1 MPFVIIPLYIVLG
14 ILWVSAVVGIGIWGR
29 RRSMDATLLKAIQT
43 ILTIV
48 VLAILAPDLGIFK
61 TILVILWLLLFL
73 SVSSLM
79 RRFHITLPP
88 PTVAGVV
95 AVGLAVIAA
104 ESLNTMLIRTLIML
118 ALTSIFLL
126 GMNLGFK
133 FLIRRILWVFPV
145 LFAVSVITFAIMHAV
160 PGGPFDAGGETGGI
174 PLTPEVRANL
184 MRKYNLDK
192 PLHIQYISWV
202 GNILKGDF
210 GYSFQHQ
217 SKTCQELIAQAW
229 PVSVHLGLMALVV
242 ALAGGLILGILSA
255 VYQNS
260 WIDYLASLTAV
271 FSIVTPSFVI
281 AVGLT
286 LVFSLWLHWF
296 ETGGWN
302 SPKDWVMPV
311 IAMALGDM
319 AVIARYTRSNMIET
333 IRADYVRTA
342 RAKGLT
348 EMSVVVVHVFK
359 NALIPLLT
367 ITGPMMANLI
377 TGSFFIETI
386 FRIPGLGRYFTTSVF
401 ARDYP
406 MIMATA
412 LLWSSLIVVIYVLT
426 DLMYALADP
435 RIRYRKD

>member
-1 MPFVIIPLYIVLG
+1 MPFYAIIGIIWALMVI
-14 ILWVSAVVGIGIWGR
+14 GIGQWGR
-29 RRSMDATLLKAIQT
+29 QRNLDVTLLKAIQA

-48 VLAILAPDLGIFK
+48 ALAIVAPDLGIFK
-61 TILVILWLLLFL
+61 TILAILWLFLFL
-73 SVSSLM
+73 AVSSLM
-79 RRFHITLPP
+79 QRFRVTMPP
-88 PTVAGVV
+88 PSVV
-95 AVGLAVIAA
+95 GGIAVGLALVAA
-104 ESLNTMLIRTLIML
+104 ESLNIMLVRTLIML
-118 ALTSIFLL
+118 ALSSIFLL

-133 FLIRRILWVFPV
+133 FLIYRILWIVPI
-145 LFAVSVITFAIMHAV
+145 LFAVSVITFSIMHAV

-184 MRKYNLDK
+184 MRKYNLDG
-192 PLHIQYISWV
+192 PLYLQYISWV
-202 GNILKGDF
+202 GNVLKGDF
-210 GYSFQHQ
+210 GFSFQHQ

-242 ALAGGLILGILSA
+242 ALSGGLILGILSA
-255 VYQNS
+255 VYQNT
-260 WIDYLASLTAV
+260 WIDYLASLSAI

-296 ETGGWN
+296 DTGGWN

-311 IAMALGDM
+311 VAMALGDM

-348 EMSVVVVHVFK
+348 ETSVVVVHVFK

-426 DLMYALADP
+426 DIMYALADP

>member
-1 MPFVIIPLYIVLG
+1 MPFYAIIGIIWALMVI
-14 ILWVSAVVGIGIWGR
+14 GIGQWGR
-29 RRSMDATLLKAIQT
+29 QRDLDVTLLKAIQA

-48 VLAILAPDLGIFK
+48 ALAIVAPDLGIFK
-61 TILVILWLLLFL
+61 TILAILWLFLFL
-73 SVSSLM
+73 AVSSLM
-79 RRFHITLPP
+79 QRFRVTIPP
-88 PTVAGVV
+88 PSVV
-95 AVGLAVIAA
+95 GGIAVGLALVAA
-104 ESLNTMLIRTLIML
+104 ESLNIMLVRTLIML
-118 ALTSIFLL
+118 ALSSIFLL

-133 FLIRRILWVFPV
+133 FLIYRILWIIPI
-145 LFAVSVITFAIMHAV
+145 LFAVSVITFSIMHAV

-184 MRKYNLDK
+184 MRKYNLDG
-192 PLHIQYISWV
+192 PLYLQYISWV
-202 GNILKGDF
+202 GNVLKGDF
-210 GYSFQHQ
+210 GFSFQHQ

-242 ALAGGLILGILSA
+242 ALSGGLILGILSA
-255 VYQNS
+255 VYQNT
-260 WIDYLASLTAV
+260 WIDYLASLSAI

-296 ETGGWN
+296 DTGGWN

-311 IAMALGDM
+311 VAMALGDM

-348 EMSVVVVHVFK
+348 ETSVVVVHVFK

-426 DLMYALADP
+426 DIMYALADP

>member
-1 MPFVIIPLYIVLG
+1 MPFYAIIGIIWALMVI
-14 ILWVSAVVGIGIWGR
+14 GIGQWGR
-29 RRSMDATLLKAIQT
+29 QRNLDETLLKAIQA

-48 VLAILAPDLGIFK
+48 ALAIVAPDLGIFK
-61 TILVILWLLLFL
+61 TILAILWLFLFL
-73 SVSSLM
+73 AVSSLM
-79 RRFHITLPP
+79 QRFRVTMPP
-88 PTVAGVV
+88 PSVV
-95 AVGLAVIAA
+95 GGIAVGLALVAA
-104 ESLNTMLIRTLIML
+104 ESLNIMLVRTLIML
-118 ALTSIFLL
+118 ALSSIFLL

-133 FLIRRILWVFPV
+133 FLIYRILWIFPI
-145 LFAVSVITFAIMHAV
+145 LFAVSVITFSIMHAV

-184 MRKYNLDK
+184 MRKYNLDG
-192 PLHIQYISWV
+192 PLYLQYISWV
-202 GNILKGDF
+202 GNVLKGDF
-210 GYSFQHQ
+210 GFSFQHQ

-242 ALAGGLILGILSA
+242 ALSGGLILGILSA
-255 VYQNS
+255 VYQNT
-260 WIDYLASLTAV
+260 WIDYLASLSAI

-296 ETGGWN
+296 DTGGWN

-311 IAMALGDM
+311 VAMALGDM
-319 AVIARYTRSNMIET
+319 AVIARYTRSNMIES

-348 EMSVVVVHVFK
+348 ETSVVVVHVFK

-426 DLMYALADP
+426 DIMYALADP

>member
-1 MPFVIIPLYIVLG
+1 MPFYAIIGIIWALIVI
-14 ILWVSAVVGIGIWGR
+14 GIGQWGR
-29 RRSMDATLLKAIQT
+29 QRSLDVTLLKAIQA

-48 VLAILAPDLGIFK
+48 ALAIVAPDLGIFK
-61 TILVILWLLLFL
+61 TILAILWLFLFL
-73 SVSSLM
+73 AVSSLM
-79 RRFHITLPP
+79 QRFRVTMPP
-88 PTVAGVV
+88 PSVV
-95 AVGLAVIAA
+95 GGIAVGLALVAA
-104 ESLNTMLIRTLIML
+104 ESLNIMLVRTLIML
-118 ALTSIFLL
+118 ALSSIFLL

-133 FLIRRILWVFPV
+133 FLIYRILWIFPI
-145 LFAVSVITFAIMHAV
+145 LFAVSVITFSIMHAV

-184 MRKYNLDK
+184 MRKYNLDG
-192 PLHIQYISWV
+192 PLYLQYISWV
-202 GNILKGDF
+202 GNVLKGDF
-210 GYSFQHQ
+210 GFSFQHQ

-242 ALAGGLILGILSA
+242 ALSGGLILGILSA
-255 VYQNS
+255 VYQNT
-260 WIDYLASLTAV
+260 WIDYLASLSAI

-296 ETGGWN
+296 DTGGWN

-311 IAMALGDM
+311 VAMALGDM

-348 EMSVVVVHVFK
+348 ETSVVVVHVFK

-426 DLMYALADP
+426 DIMYALADP

>member
-1 MPFVIIPLYIVLG
+1 MPFYAIIGIVWALMVI
-14 ILWVSAVVGIGIWGR
+14 GIGQWGR
-29 RRSMDATLLKAIQT
+29 QRNLDVTLLKAIQA

-48 VLAILAPDLGIFK
+48 ALAIVAPDLGIFK
-61 TILVILWLLLFL
+61 TILAILWLFLFL
-73 SVSSLM
+73 AVSSLM
-79 RRFHITLPP
+79 QRFRVTMPP
-88 PTVAGVV
+88 PSVV
-95 AVGLAVIAA
+95 GGIAVGLALVAA
-104 ESLNTMLIRTLIML
+104 ESLNVMLVRTLIML
-118 ALTSIFLL
+118 ALSSIFLL

-133 FLIRRILWVFPV
+133 FLIYRILWIFPI
-145 LFAVSVITFAIMHAV
+145 LFAVSLITFSIMHAV

-184 MRKYNLDK
+184 MRKYNLDG
-192 PLHIQYISWV
+192 PLYLQYISWV
-202 GNILKGDF
+202 GNVLKGDF
-210 GYSFQHQ
+210 GFSFQHQ

-242 ALAGGLILGILSA
+242 ALSGGLILGILSA
-255 VYQNS
+255 VYQNT
-260 WIDYLASLTAV
+260 WIDYLASLSAI

-296 ETGGWN
+296 DTGGWN

-311 IAMALGDM
+311 VAMALGDM
-319 AVIARYTRSNMIET
+319 AVIARYTRSNMIES

-348 EMSVVVVHVFK
+348 ETSVVVVHVFK

-426 DLMYALADP
+426 DIMYALADP

>member
-1 MPFVIIPLYIVLG
+1 MPFYAIIGIIWALMVI
-14 ILWVSAVVGIGIWGR
+14 GIGQWGR
-29 RRSMDATLLKAIQT
+29 QRNLDVTLLKAIQA

-48 VLAILAPDLGIFK
+48 ALAIVAPDLGIFK
-61 TILVILWLLLFL
+61 TILAILWLFLFL
-73 SVSSLM
+73 AVSSLM
-79 RRFHITLPP
+79 QRFRVTMPP
-88 PTVAGVV
+88 PSVV
-95 AVGLAVIAA
+95 GGIAVGLALVAA
-104 ESLNTMLIRTLIML
+104 ESLNIMLVRTLIML
-118 ALTSIFLL
+118 ALSSIFLL

-133 FLIRRILWVFPV
+133 FLIYRILWIFPI
-145 LFAVSVITFAIMHAV
+145 LFAVSVITFSIMHAV

-184 MRKYNLDK
+184 MRKYNLDG
-192 PLHIQYISWV
+192 PLYLQYISWV
-202 GNILKGDF
+202 GNVLKGDF
-210 GYSFQHQ
+210 GFSFQHQ

-242 ALAGGLILGILSA
+242 ALSGGLILGILSA
-255 VYQNS
+255 VYQNT
-260 WIDYLASLTAV
+260 WIDYLASLSAI

-296 ETGGWN
+296 DTGGWN

-311 IAMALGDM
+311 VAMALGDM

-348 EMSVVVVHVFK
+348 ETSVVVVHVFK

-426 DLMYALADP
+426 DIMYALADP

>member
-1 MPFVIIPLYIVLG
+1 MPFYAIIGIIWALMVI
-14 ILWVSAVVGIGIWGR
+14 GIGQRGR
-29 RRSMDATLLKAIQT
+29 QRNLDVTLLKAIQA

-48 VLAILAPDLGIFK
+48 ALAIVAPDLGIFK
-61 TILVILWLLLFL
+61 TILAILWLFLFL
-73 SVSSLM
+73 AVSSLM
-79 RRFHITLPP
+79 QRFRVTMPP
-88 PTVAGVV
+88 PSMVGGI
-95 AVGLAVIAA
+95 AVGLALVAA
-104 ESLNTMLIRTLIML
+104 ESLNIMLVRTLIML
-118 ALTSIFLL
+118 ALSSIFLL

-133 FLIRRILWVFPV
+133 FLIYRILWIFPI
-145 LFAVSVITFAIMHAV
+145 LFAVSVITFSIMHAV

-184 MRKYNLDK
+184 MRKYNLDG
-192 PLHIQYISWV
+192 PLYLQYISWV
-202 GNILKGDF
+202 GNVLKGDF
-210 GYSFQHQ
+210 GFSFQHQ

-242 ALAGGLILGILSA
+242 ALSGGLILGILSA
-255 VYQNS
+255 VYQNT
-260 WIDYLASLTAV
+260 WIDYLASLSAI

-296 ETGGWN
+296 DTGGWN

-311 IAMALGDM
+311 VAMALGDM

-348 EMSVVVVHVFK
+348 ETSVVVVHVFK

-426 DLMYALADP
+426 DIMYALADP

>member
-1 MPFVIIPLYIVLG
+1 MPFYAIIGIVWALMVI
-14 ILWVSAVVGIGIWGR
+14 GIGQWGR
-29 RRSMDATLLKAIQT
+29 QRNLDVTLLKAIQA

-48 VLAILAPDLGIFK
+48 ALAIVAPDLGIFK
-61 TILVILWLLLFL
+61 TILAILWLFLFL
-73 SVSSLM
+73 AVSSLM
-79 RRFHITLPP
+79 QRFRVTMPP
-88 PTVAGVV
+88 PSVV
-95 AVGLAVIAA
+95 GGIAVGLALVAA
-104 ESLNTMLIRTLIML
+104 ESLNVMLVRTLIML
-118 ALTSIFLL
+118 ALSSIFLL

-133 FLIRRILWVFPV
+133 FLIYRILWIFPI
-145 LFAVSVITFAIMHAV
+145 LFAVSVITFSIMHAV

-184 MRKYNLDK
+184 MRKYNLDG
-192 PLHIQYISWV
+192 PLYLQYISWV
-202 GNILKGDF
+202 GNVLKGDF
-210 GYSFQHQ
+210 GFSFQHQ

-242 ALAGGLILGILSA
+242 ALSGGLILGILSA
-255 VYQNS
+255 VYQNT
-260 WIDYLASLTAV
+260 WIDYLASLSAI

-296 ETGGWN
+296 DTGGWN

-311 IAMALGDM
+311 VAMALGDM

-348 EMSVVVVHVFK
+348 ETSVVVVHVFK

-426 DLMYALADP
+426 DIMYALADP

>member
-1 MPFVIIPLYIVLG
+1 MPFYAIIGIIWALMVI
-14 ILWVSAVVGIGIWGR
+14 GIGQWGR
-29 RRSMDATLLKAIQT
+29 QRNLDVTLLKAIQA

-48 VLAILAPDLGIFK
+48 ALAIVAPDLGIFK
-61 TILVILWLLLFL
+61 TILAILWLFLFL
-73 SVSSLM
+73 AVSSLM
-79 RRFHITLPP
+79 QRFRVTMPP
-88 PTVAGVV
+88 PSVV
-95 AVGLAVIAA
+95 GGIAVGLALVAA
-104 ESLNTMLIRTLIML
+104 ESLNIMLVRTLIML
-118 ALTSIFLL
+118 ALSSIFLL

-133 FLIRRILWVFPV
+133 FLIYRILWIFPI
-145 LFAVSVITFAIMHAV
+145 LFAVSVITFSIMHAV

-184 MRKYNLDK
+184 MRKYNLDG
-192 PLHIQYISWV
+192 PLYLQYISWV
-202 GNILKGDF
+202 GNVLKGDF
-210 GYSFQHQ
+210 GFSFQHQ

-242 ALAGGLILGILSA
+242 ALSGGLILGILSA
-255 VYQNS
+255 VYQNT
-260 WIDYLASLTAV
+260 WIDYLASLSAI

-296 ETGGWN
+296 DTGGWN

-311 IAMALGDM
+311 VAMALGDM
-319 AVIARYTRSNMIET
+319 AIIARYTRSNMIET

-348 EMSVVVVHVFK
+348 ETSVVVVHVFK

-426 DLMYALADP
+426 DIMYALADP

>member
-1 MPFVIIPLYIVLG
+1 MPFYAIIGIVWALMVI
-14 ILWVSAVVGIGIWGR
+14 GIGQWGR
-29 RRSMDATLLKAIQT
+29 QRNLDVTLLKAIQA

-48 VLAILAPDLGIFK
+48 ALAIVAPDLGIFK
-61 TILVILWLLLFL
+61 TILAILWLFLFL
-73 SVSSLM
+73 AVSSLM
-79 RRFHITLPP
+79 QRFRVTMPP
-88 PTVAGVV
+88 PSVV
-95 AVGLAVIAA
+95 GGIAVGLALVAA
-104 ESLNTMLIRTLIML
+104 ESLNIMLVRTLIML
-118 ALTSIFLL
+118 ALSSIFLL

-133 FLIRRILWVFPV
+133 FLIYRILWIIPI
-145 LFAVSVITFAIMHAV
+145 LFAVSVITFSIMHAV

-184 MRKYNLDK
+184 MRKYNLDG
-192 PLHIQYISWV
+192 PLYLQYISWV
-202 GNILKGDF
+202 GNVLKGDF
-210 GYSFQHQ
+210 GFSFQHQ

-229 PVSVHLGLMALVV
+229 PVSVHLGLMAPVV
-242 ALAGGLILGILSA
+242 ALSGGLILGILSA
-255 VYQNS
+255 VYQNT
-260 WIDYLASLTAV
+260 WIDYLASLSAI

-296 ETGGWN
+296 DTGGWN

-311 IAMALGDM
+311 VAMALGDM
-319 AVIARYTRSNMIET
+319 AIIARYTRSNMIET

-348 EMSVVVVHVFK
+348 ETSVVVVHVFK
-359 NALIPLLT
+359 YALIPLLT

-412 LLWSSLIVVIYVLT
+412 LLWSSLIVVFYVLT
-426 DLMYALADP
+426 DIMYALADP

>member
-1 MPFVIIPLYIVLG
+1 MPFYAIIGIIWALMVI
-14 ILWVSAVVGIGIWGR
+14 GIGQWGR
-29 RRSMDATLLKAIQT
+29 QRDLDVTLLKAIQA

-48 VLAILAPDLGIFK
+48 ALAIVAPDLGIFK
-61 TILVILWLLLFL
+61 TILAILWLFLFL
-73 SVSSLM
+73 AVSSLM
-79 RRFHITLPP
+79 QRFRVTIPP
-88 PTVAGVV
+88 PSVV
-95 AVGLAVIAA
+95 GGIAVGLALVAA
-104 ESLNTMLIRTLIML
+104 ESLNIMLVRTLIML
-118 ALTSIFLL
+118 ALSSIFLL

-133 FLIRRILWVFPV
+133 FLIYRILWIIPI
-145 LFAVSVITFAIMHAV
+145 LFAVSVITFSIMHAV

-184 MRKYNLDK
+184 MRNYNLDG
-192 PLHIQYISWV
+192 PLYLQYISWV
-202 GNILKGDF
+202 GNVLKGDF
-210 GYSFQHQ
+210 GFSFQHQ

-242 ALAGGLILGILSA
+242 ALSGGLILGILSA
-255 VYQNS
+255 VYQNT
-260 WIDYLASLTAV
+260 WIDYLASLTAI

-296 ETGGWN
+296 DTGGWN

-311 IAMALGDM
+311 VAMALGDM
-319 AVIARYTRSNMIET
+319 AVIARYTRSNMVET

-348 EMSVVVVHVFK
+348 ETSVVVVHVFK

-426 DLMYALADP
+426 DIMYALADP

>member
-1 MPFVIIPLYIVLG
+1 MPFYAIIGIIWALMVI
-14 ILWVSAVVGIGIWGR
+14 GIGQWGR
-29 RRSMDATLLKAIQT
+29 QRNLDVTLLKAIQA

-48 VLAILAPDLGIFK
+48 ALAIVAPDLGIFK
-61 TILVILWLLLFL
+61 TILAILWLFLFL
-73 SVSSLM
+73 AVSSLM
-79 RRFHITLPP
+79 KRFRVTMPP
-88 PTVAGVV
+88 PSVV
-95 AVGLAVIAA
+95 GGIAVGLALVAA
-104 ESLNTMLIRTLIML
+104 ESLNIMLVRTLIML
-118 ALTSIFLL
+118 ALSSIFLL

-133 FLIRRILWVFPV
+133 FLIYRILWIVPI
-145 LFAVSVITFAIMHAV
+145 LFAVSVITFSIMHAV

-184 MRKYNLDK
+184 MRKYNLDG
-192 PLHIQYISWV
+192 PLYLQYISWV
-202 GNILKGDF
+202 GNVLKGDF
-210 GYSFQHQ
+210 GFSFQHQ

-242 ALAGGLILGILSA
+242 ALSGGLILGILSA
-255 VYQNS
+255 VYQNT
-260 WIDYLASLTAV
+260 WIDYLASLSAI

-296 ETGGWN
+296 DTGGWN

-311 IAMALGDM
+311 VAMALGDM

-348 EMSVVVVHVFK
+348 ETSVVVVHVFK

-426 DLMYALADP
+426 DIMYALADP

>member
-1 MPFVIIPLYIVLG
+1 MPVLG
-14 ILWVSAVVGIGIWGR
+14 IIGVLWLLLVLAAGYWGNR
-29 RRSMDATLLKAIQT
+29 RKLDATFVKGVQT
-43 ILTIV
+43 LITIV
-48 VLAILAPDLGIFK
+48 ALAVAAPQLGVFNTALA
-61 TILVILWLLLFL
+61 TLWLLLFVAASTL
-73 SVSSLM
+73 L
-79 RRFHITLPP
+79 RRFRVPNLAARAIAL
-88 PTVAGVV
+88 A
-95 AVGLAVIAA
+95 AVSLALWGTDSQNV
-104 ESLNTMLIRTLIML
+104 MLIRTLIML
-118 ALTSIFLL
+118 AVTSIFLL
-126 GMNLGFK
+126 GLNLGFRY
-133 FLIRRILWVFPV
+133 LVRRILWIFPV
-145 LFAVSVITFAIMHAV
+145 LFAVSVITFSIMHAV

-184 MRKYNLDK
+184 MRKYNLDQ

-202 GNILKGDF
+202 SNVVRGDF

-229 PVSVHLGLMALVV
+229 PVSVHLGSMALVV
-242 ALAGGLILGILSA
+242 ALTGGLLLGILAA
-255 VYQNS
+255 VYQNT
-260 WIDYLASLTAV
+260 WIDYVASLTAV
-271 FSIVTPSFVI
+271 FSIVTPSFVV

-286 LVFSLWLHWF
+286 VVFSLWLHLF

-311 IAMALGDM
+311 IALSLGDM
-319 AVIARYTRSNMIET
+319 AVVARYTRSNMIEA

-348 EMSVVVVHVFK
+348 EFSVVVVHVFK

-367 ITGPMMANLI
+367 IAGPMMANLI

-406 MIMATA
+406 MIMSTA
-412 LLWSSLIVVIYVLT
+412 LLWSSLIVVIYVIT
-426 DLMYALADP
+426 DLMYALVDP

>member
-1 MPFVIIPLYIVLG
+1 MPFYAIIGIIWALMVI
-14 ILWVSAVVGIGIWGR
+14 GIGQWGR
-29 RRSMDATLLKAIQT
+29 QRSLDVTLLKAIQA

-48 VLAILAPDLGIFK
+48 ALAIVAPDLGIFK
-61 TILVILWLLLFL
+61 TILAILWLFLFL
-73 SVSSLM
+73 AVSSLM
-79 RRFHITLPP
+79 QRFRVTMPP
-88 PTVAGVV
+88 PSVV
-95 AVGLAVIAA
+95 GGIAVGLALVAA
-104 ESLNTMLIRTLIML
+104 ESLNIMLVRTLIML
-118 ALTSIFLL
+118 ALSSIFLL

-133 FLIRRILWVFPV
+133 FLIYRILWIFPI
-145 LFAVSVITFAIMHAV
+145 LFAVSVITFSIMHAV

-184 MRKYNLDK
+184 MRKYNLDG
-192 PLHIQYISWV
+192 PLYLQYISWV
-202 GNILKGDF
+202 GNVLKGDF
-210 GYSFQHQ
+210 GFSFQHQ

-242 ALAGGLILGILSA
+242 ALSGGLILGILSA
-255 VYQNS
+255 VYQNT
-260 WIDYLASLTAV
+260 WIDYLASLSAI

-296 ETGGWN
+296 DTGGWN

-311 IAMALGDM
+311 VAMALGDM

-348 EMSVVVVHVFK
+348 ETSVVVVHVFK

-426 DLMYALADP
+426 DIMYALADP

>member
-1 MPFVIIPLYIVLG
+1 MPFYAIIGIIWALMVI
-14 ILWVSAVVGIGIWGR
+14 GIGQLGR
-29 RRSMDATLLKAIQT
+29 QRNLDVTLLKAIQA

-48 VLAILAPDLGIFK
+48 ALAIVAPELGIFK
-61 TILVILWLLLFL
+61 TILAILWLFLFL
-73 SVSSLM
+73 AVSSLM
-79 RRFHITLPP
+79 QRFRVTMPP
-88 PTVAGVV
+88 PSVV
-95 AVGLAVIAA
+95 GGIAVGLALVAA
-104 ESLNTMLIRTLIML
+104 ESLNIMLVRTLIML
-118 ALTSIFLL
+118 ALSSIFLL

-133 FLIRRILWVFPV
+133 FLIYRILWIFPI
-145 LFAVSVITFAIMHAV
+145 LFAVSVITFSIMHAV

-184 MRKYNLDK
+184 MRKYNLDG
-192 PLHIQYISWV
+192 PLYLQYISWV
-202 GNILKGDF
+202 GNVLKGDF
-210 GYSFQHQ
+210 GFSFQHQ

-242 ALAGGLILGILSA
+242 ALSGGLILGILSA
-255 VYQNS
+255 VYQNT
-260 WIDYLASLTAV
+260 WIDYLASLSAI

-296 ETGGWN
+296 DTGGWN

-311 IAMALGDM
+311 VAMALGDM

-348 EMSVVVVHVFK
+348 ETSVVVVHVFK

-426 DLMYALADP
+426 DIMYALADP

>member
-1 MPFVIIPLYIVLG
+1 
-14 ILWVSAVVGIGIWGR
+14 
-29 RRSMDATLLKAIQT
+29 
-43 ILTIV
+43 
-48 VLAILAPDLGIFK
+48 
-61 TILVILWLLLFL
+61 
-73 SVSSLM
+73 
-79 RRFHITLPP
+79 
-88 PTVAGVV
+88 
-95 AVGLAVIAA
+95 
-104 ESLNTMLIRTLIML
+104 
-118 ALTSIFLL
+118 
-126 GMNLGFK
+126 
-133 FLIRRILWVFPV
+133 
-145 LFAVSVITFAIMHAV
+145 
-160 PGGPFDAGGETGGI
+160 
-174 PLTPEVRANL
+174 
-184 MRKYNLDK
+184 
-192 PLHIQYISWV
+192 
-202 GNILKGDF
+202 
-210 GYSFQHQ
+210 
-217 SKTCQELIAQAW
+217 
-229 PVSVHLGLMALVV
+229 MALVV
-242 ALAGGLILGILSA
+242 ALSGGLILGILSA
-255 VYQNS
+255 VYQNT
-260 WIDYLASLTAV
+260 WIDYLASLSAI

-296 ETGGWN
+296 DTGGWN

-311 IAMALGDM
+311 VAMALGDM

-348 EMSVVVVHVFK
+348 ETSVVVVHVFK

-426 DLMYALADP
+426 DIMYALADP

>member
-1 MPFVIIPLYIVLG
+1 MPFFITPFYLLLG
-14 ILWVSAVVGIGIWGR
+14 IIWAGAVIAFGIWGR
-29 RRSMDATLLKAIQT
+29 RRSMDSTLIKAIQA
-43 ILTIV
+43 IVTIV
-48 VLAILAPDLGIFK
+48 VLAASAPALGIFH
-61 TILVILWLLLFL
+61 TILVTLWLLLFL
-73 SVSSLM
+73 AVSKLLQ
-79 RRFHITLPP
+79 RFRVTMPP
-88 PTVAGVV
+88 PQVVGLV
-95 AVGLAVIAA
+95 AVGLAFVAT
-104 ESLNTMLIRTLIML
+104 ESSNTMLIRTLIML
-118 ALTSIFLL
+118 ALASIFLL

-133 FLIRRILWVFPV
+133 FLIRRILWIFPV
-145 LFAVSVITFAIMHAV
+145 LFAVSVITFSIMHAV

-184 MRKYNLDK
+184 MRKYNLDQ

-202 GNILKGDF
+202 SNVLKGDF
-210 GYSFQHQ
+210 GFSFQHQ

-242 ALAGGLILGILSA
+242 ALSGGLILGILSA

-311 IAMALGDM
+311 VAMALGDM
-319 AVIARYTRSNMIET
+319 AVVARYTRSNMIDA

-348 EMSVVVVHVFK
+348 EKAVVVVHVFK

-386 FRIPGLGRYFTTSVF
+386 FRIPGIGRYFTTSVF

>member
-1 MPFVIIPLYIVLG
+1 MPFYAIIGIIWALMVI
-14 ILWVSAVVGIGIWGR
+14 GIGQWGR
-29 RRSMDATLLKAIQT
+29 QRDLDVTLLKAIQA

-48 VLAILAPDLGIFK
+48 ALAIVAPDLGIFK
-61 TILVILWLLLFL
+61 TILAILWLFLFL
-73 SVSSLM
+73 AVSSLM
-79 RRFHITLPP
+79 QRFRVTIPP
-88 PTVAGVV
+88 PSVV
-95 AVGLAVIAA
+95 GGIAVGLALVAA
-104 ESLNTMLIRTLIML
+104 ESLNIMLVRTLIML
-118 ALTSIFLL
+118 ALSSIFLL

-133 FLIRRILWVFPV
+133 FLIYRILWIFPI
-145 LFAVSVITFAIMHAV
+145 LFAVSVITFSIMHAV

-184 MRKYNLDK
+184 MRKYNLDG
-192 PLHIQYISWV
+192 PLYLQYISWV
-202 GNILKGDF
+202 GNVLKGDF
-210 GYSFQHQ
+210 GFSFQHQ

-242 ALAGGLILGILSA
+242 ALSGGLILGILSA
-255 VYQNS
+255 VYQNT
-260 WIDYLASLTAV
+260 WIDYLASLSAI

-296 ETGGWN
+296 DTGGWN

-311 IAMALGDM
+311 VAMALGDM

-348 EMSVVVVHVFK
+348 ETSVVVVHVFK

-426 DLMYALADP
+426 DIMYALADP

>member
-1 MPFVIIPLYIVLG
+1 MPFYAIIGIIWALMVI
-14 ILWVSAVVGIGIWGR
+14 GIGQLGR
-29 RRSMDATLLKAIQT
+29 QRNLDVTLLKAIQA

-48 VLAILAPDLGIFK
+48 ALAIVAPDLGIFK
-61 TILVILWLLLFL
+61 TILAILWLFLFL
-73 SVSSLM
+73 AVSSLM
-79 RRFHITLPP
+79 QRFRVTMPP
-88 PTVAGVV
+88 PSVV
-95 AVGLAVIAA
+95 GGIAVGLALVAA
-104 ESLNTMLIRTLIML
+104 ESLNIMLVRTLIML
-118 ALTSIFLL
+118 ALSSIFLL

-133 FLIRRILWVFPV
+133 FLIYRILWIFPI
-145 LFAVSVITFAIMHAV
+145 LFAVSVITFSIMHAV

-184 MRKYNLDK
+184 MRKYNLDG
-192 PLHIQYISWV
+192 PLYLQYISWV
-202 GNILKGDF
+202 GNVLKGDF
-210 GYSFQHQ
+210 GFSFQHQ

-242 ALAGGLILGILSA
+242 ALSGGLILGILSA
-255 VYQNS
+255 VYQNT
-260 WIDYLASLTAV
+260 WIDYLASLSAI

-296 ETGGWN
+296 DTGGWN

-311 IAMALGDM
+311 VAMALGDM

-348 EMSVVVVHVFK
+348 ETSVVVVHVFK

-426 DLMYALADP
+426 DIMYALADP

>member
-1 MPFVIIPLYIVLG
+1 MPFYAIIGIIWALMVI
-14 ILWVSAVVGIGIWGR
+14 GIGQWGR
-29 RRSMDATLLKAIQT
+29 QRNLDVTLLKAIQA

-48 VLAILAPDLGIFK
+48 ALAIVAPDLGIFK
-61 TILVILWLLLFL
+61 TILAILWLFLFL
-73 SVSSLM
+73 AVSSLM
-79 RRFHITLPP
+79 KRFRVTMPP
-88 PTVAGVV
+88 PSVV
-95 AVGLAVIAA
+95 GGIAVGLALVAA
-104 ESLNTMLIRTLIML
+104 ESLNIMLVRTLIML
-118 ALTSIFLL
+118 ALCSIFLL

-133 FLIRRILWVFPV
+133 FLIYRILWIFPI
-145 LFAVSVITFAIMHAV
+145 LFAVSVITFSIMHAV

-184 MRKYNLDK
+184 MRKYNLDG
-192 PLHIQYISWV
+192 PLYLQYISWV
-202 GNILKGDF
+202 GNVLKGDF
-210 GYSFQHQ
+210 GFSFQHQ

-242 ALAGGLILGILSA
+242 ALSGGLILGILSA
-255 VYQNS
+255 VYQNT
-260 WIDYLASLTAV
+260 WIDYLASLSAI

-296 ETGGWN
+296 DTGGWN

-311 IAMALGDM
+311 VALALGDM

-348 EMSVVVVHVFK
+348 ETSVVVVHVFK

-426 DLMYALADP
+426 DIMYALADP

>member
-1 MPFVIIPLYIVLG
+1 MPFYAIIGIIWALMVI
-14 ILWVSAVVGIGIWGR
+14 GIGQWGR
-29 RRSMDATLLKAIQT
+29 QRNLDVTLLKAIQA

-48 VLAILAPDLGIFK
+48 ALAIVAPELGIFK
-61 TILVILWLLLFL
+61 TILAILWLFLFL
-73 SVSSLM
+73 AVSSLM
-79 RRFHITLPP
+79 QRFRVTMPP
-88 PTVAGVV
+88 PSVV
-95 AVGLAVIAA
+95 GGIAVGLALVAA
-104 ESLNTMLIRTLIML
+104 ESLNIMLVRTLIML
-118 ALTSIFLL
+118 ALSSIFLL

-133 FLIRRILWVFPV
+133 FLIYRILWIFPI
-145 LFAVSVITFAIMHAV
+145 LFAVSLITFSIMHAV

-184 MRKYNLDK
+184 MRKYNLDG
-192 PLHIQYISWV
+192 PLYLQYISWV
-202 GNILKGDF
+202 GNVLKGDF
-210 GYSFQHQ
+210 GFSFQHQ

-242 ALAGGLILGILSA
+242 ALSGGLILGILSA
-255 VYQNS
+255 VYQNT
-260 WIDYLASLTAV
+260 WIDYLASLSAI

-296 ETGGWN
+296 DTGGWN

-311 IAMALGDM
+311 VAMALGDM

-348 EMSVVVVHVFK
+348 ETSVVVVHVFK

-426 DLMYALADP
+426 DIMYALADP

>member
-1 MPFVIIPLYIVLG
+1 MPFYAIIGIIWALMVI
-14 ILWVSAVVGIGIWGR
+14 GIGQWGR
-29 RRSMDATLLKAIQT
+29 QRDLDVTLLKAIQA

-48 VLAILAPDLGIFK
+48 ALAIVAPDLGIFK
-61 TILVILWLLLFL
+61 TILAILWLFLFL
-73 SVSSLM
+73 AVSSLM
-79 RRFHITLPP
+79 QRFRVTMPP
-88 PTVAGVV
+88 PSVV
-95 AVGLAVIAA
+95 GGIAVGLALVAA
-104 ESLNTMLIRTLIML
+104 ESLNIMLVRTLIML
-118 ALTSIFLL
+118 ALSSIFLL

-133 FLIRRILWVFPV
+133 FLIYRILWIFPI
-145 LFAVSVITFAIMHAV
+145 LFAVSVITFSIMHAV

-184 MRKYNLDK
+184 MRKYNLDG
-192 PLHIQYISWV
+192 PLYLQYISWV
-202 GNILKGDF
+202 GNVLKGDF
-210 GYSFQHQ
+210 GFSFQHQ

-242 ALAGGLILGILSA
+242 ALSGGLILGILSA
-255 VYQNS
+255 VYQNT
-260 WIDYLASLTAV
+260 WIDYLASLSAI

-296 ETGGWN
+296 DTGGWN

-311 IAMALGDM
+311 VAMALGDM

-348 EMSVVVVHVFK
+348 ETSVVVVHVFK

-426 DLMYALADP
+426 DIMYALADP

>member
-1 MPFVIIPLYIVLG
+1 MVTKNPTTQNRSNSQWNRGLKLPCQSDSDREHDRPRAPG
-14 ILWVSAVVGIGIWGR
+14 SPGSESNEPRGHKNQ
-29 RRSMDATLLKAIQT
+29 RRSAD
-43 ILTIV
+43 
-48 VLAILAPDLGIFK
+48 
-61 TILVILWLLLFL
+61 
-73 SVSSLM
+73 
-79 RRFHITLPP
+79 
-88 PTVAGVV
+88 
-95 AVGLAVIAA
+95 
-104 ESLNTMLIRTLIML
+104 
-118 ALTSIFLL
+118 
-126 GMNLGFK
+126 
-133 FLIRRILWVFPV
+133 PV
-145 LFAVSVITFAIMHAV
+145 K
-160 PGGPFDAGGETGGI
+160 P
-174 PLTPEVRANL
+174 RA
-184 MRKYNLDK
+184 
-192 PLHIQYISWV
+192 HHV
-202 GNILKGDF
+202 GNP
-210 GYSFQHQ
+210 
-217 SKTCQELIAQAW
+217 W

-242 ALAGGLILGILSA
+242 ALSGGLILGILSA
-255 VYQNS
+255 VYQNT
-260 WIDYLASLTAV
+260 WIDYLASLSAI

-296 ETGGWN
+296 DTGGWN

-311 IAMALGDM
+311 VAMALGDM

-348 EMSVVVVHVFK
+348 ETSVVVVHVFK

-426 DLMYALADP
+426 DIMYALADP

>member
-1 MPFVIIPLYIVLG
+1 MPFYAIIGIIWALMVI
-14 ILWVSAVVGIGIWGR
+14 GIGQWGR
-29 RRSMDATLLKAIQT
+29 QRNLDVTLLKAIQA

-48 VLAILAPDLGIFK
+48 ALAIAAPDLGIFK
-61 TILVILWLLLFL
+61 TILAILWLFLFL
-73 SVSSLM
+73 AVSSLM
-79 RRFHITLPP
+79 QRFRVTMPP
-88 PTVAGVV
+88 PSVV
-95 AVGLAVIAA
+95 GGIAVGLALVAA
-104 ESLNTMLIRTLIML
+104 ESLNIMLVRTLIML
-118 ALTSIFLL
+118 ALSSIFLL

-133 FLIRRILWVFPV
+133 FLIYRILWIFPI
-145 LFAVSVITFAIMHAV
+145 LFAVSLITFSIMHAV

-184 MRKYNLDK
+184 MRKYNLDG
-192 PLHIQYISWV
+192 PLYLQYISWV
-202 GNILKGDF
+202 GNVLKGDF
-210 GYSFQHQ
+210 GFSFQHQ

-242 ALAGGLILGILSA
+242 ALSGGLILGILSA
-255 VYQNS
+255 VYQNT
-260 WIDYLASLTAV
+260 WIDYLASLSAI

-296 ETGGWN
+296 DTGGWN

-311 IAMALGDM
+311 VAMALGDM

-348 EMSVVVVHVFK
+348 ETSVVVVHVFK

-426 DLMYALADP
+426 DIMYALADP